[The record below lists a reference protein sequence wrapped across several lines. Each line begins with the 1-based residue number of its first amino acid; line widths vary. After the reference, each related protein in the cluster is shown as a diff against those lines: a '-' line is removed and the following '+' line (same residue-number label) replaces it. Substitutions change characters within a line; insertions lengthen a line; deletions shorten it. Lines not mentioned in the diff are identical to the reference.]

1 MPVYYRGSRNYLR
14 VRGEYPSALLGAFEQ
29 AELPPRTRRI
39 HRVVDGETVDRG
51 TTSAYAE
58 NTAFDHGFDTFDGNY
73 LRVRGEYPFL
83 GGKIGGKWELPPRT
97 RRIHGADEWF
107 SVCHGTTSAYAENT
121 RRRHRHRPNSGNYLR
136 VRGEYRIVPVS

>member
-73 LRVRGEYPFL
+73 LRVRGEYPN
-83 GGKIGGKWELPPRT
+83 R
-97 RRIHGADEWF
+97 
-107 SVCHGTTSAYAENT
+107 
-121 RRRHRHRPNSGNYLR
+121 
-136 VRGEYRIVPVS
+136 

>member
-1 MPVYYRGSRNYLR
+1 MNVDD
-14 VRGEYPSALLGAFEQ
+14 FENN
-29 AELPPRTRRI
+29 L
-39 HRVVDGETVDRG
+39 G